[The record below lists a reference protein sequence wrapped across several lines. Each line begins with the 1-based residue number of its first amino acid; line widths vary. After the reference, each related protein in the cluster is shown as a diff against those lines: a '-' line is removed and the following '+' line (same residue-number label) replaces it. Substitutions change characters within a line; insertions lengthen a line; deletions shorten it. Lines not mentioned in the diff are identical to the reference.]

1 MEPLETRVKIA
12 ILFIAVLCTAALGFL
27 ATGGMHWI
35 FAYFGS
41 LDFDKPHPELRI
53 IGAVVI
59 AFVVILRF
67 YVRYRAKQARRKK

>member
-12 ILFIAVLCTAALGFL
+12 ILLIAVLCTAALGFL

-59 AFVVILRF
+59 GIIVILRF
-67 YVRYRAKQARRKK
+67 YLRRRAKLARRKK